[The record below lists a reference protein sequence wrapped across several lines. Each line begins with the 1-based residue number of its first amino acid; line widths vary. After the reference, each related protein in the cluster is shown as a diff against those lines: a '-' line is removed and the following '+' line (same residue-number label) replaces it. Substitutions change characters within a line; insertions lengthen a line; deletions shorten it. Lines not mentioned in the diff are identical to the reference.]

1 MNAISLI
8 NHGFQQVE
16 AYCTIHRIAK
26 VQSGPFQTCPKCA
39 VNHVETTNQD
49 RQAEVDR
56 MVRDKHFS
64 SAMLPARH
72 ANSGFRNYMLDSN
85 NPGQANARSQCVSYT
100 KSIAMGVKSNLIMVG
115 STGVGKTHLA
125 CAAAR
130 TLLSKGLYVRY
141 ITSEELT
148 QKIMNAWDKDSK
160 GQSEESVIHD
170 FTQYHLLILDEYGL
184 HDREKRLE
192 LVHKVL
198 YARYDAG
205 KPTMLI
211 SNLTL
216 AELQKDLGDRL
227 WSRFQHD
234 GLTIVECNWADQRVQ
249 KNGAV

>member
-8 NHGFQQVE
+8 NRSFKNVE
-16 AYCTIHRIAK
+16 TYCAIHRIAK
-26 VQSGPFQTCPKCA
+26 VQSGPFETCPKCA
-39 VNHVETTNQD
+39 MDDVEATNQD

-64 SAMLPARH
+64 SAMLPDRH
-72 ANSGFRNYMLDSN
+72 ANSGFRNYILNSN
-85 NPGQANARSQCVSYT
+85 HPSQANARNQCVSYT

-130 TLLSKGLYVRY
+130 TLLNKGLYVRY
-141 ITSEELT
+141 ITSEELA

-192 LVHKVL
+192 LIHKVL

-234 GLTIVECNWADQRVQ
+234 GLMVVECNWLDQRV
-249 KNGAV
+249 GGRHV